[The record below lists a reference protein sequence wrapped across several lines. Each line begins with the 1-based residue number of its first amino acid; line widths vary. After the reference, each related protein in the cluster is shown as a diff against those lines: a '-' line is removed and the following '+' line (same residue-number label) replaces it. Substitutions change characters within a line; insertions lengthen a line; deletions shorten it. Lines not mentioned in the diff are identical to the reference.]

1 MQTVNYRKG
10 LGAMSVCFFIW
21 GFQPLY
27 WYMCTNV
34 CGEIDTFFIMACRII
49 WAAVA
54 CLCILKVQGKLPQ
67 LWAVFKDKQVLKR
80 EMPASVLLFGDW
92 LVYLWAVQNGRVL
105 ECSLGYYIQPLVVF
119 ALGAVIFREKMNW
132 RHFVII
138 AIVVVGI
145 VCSTSGFGGVP
156 YVTIALALM
165 FSIYAAIK
173 KSLTIDSIVSTTS
186 EILMMVPVAL
196 LFILFFRMGDNGMGS
211 MTVVK
216 QLLMIGGGV
225 ITGLP
230 MVFYSIGVKHL
241 PLMTTG
247 ICQYISPS
255 LSIIC
260 GAIMGE
266 ALTREK
272 LVSFLFIWTGV
283 IPEQVVLPREVYEER
298 KENYIERIEAMI
310 AYIENDETCRSRQ
323 LMAYFGEE
331 NKNDCHRCDVCADH
345 YGRVTKQQE
354 KTARELILQQLADG
368 EPHHITILRD
378 LQIPKKQFEQVLSEL
393 VSEEIILVNGCQI
406 CLNKD

>member
-1 MQTVNYRKG
+1 MQEINYKKG
-10 LGAMSVCFFIW
+10 LSALLLCFLIW

-27 WYMCTNV
+27 WYI
-34 CGEIDTFFIMACRII
+34 CGEWDTFFMLACRII
-49 WAAVA
+49 WAAVC
-54 CLCILKVQGKLPQ
+54 CLCILWAQGKLPQ
-67 LWAVFKDKQVLKR
+67 LWAVFRDRQALKR
-80 EMPASVLLFGDW
+80 EIPASLFLLADW
-92 LVYLWAVQNGRVL
+92 GVYLWAVQNGRVL
-105 ECSLGYYIQPLVVF
+105 ECSLGYYIQPIVVF
-119 ALGAVIFREKMNW
+119 IFGAVIFREKVSW
-132 RHFVII
+132 RHLVIL
-138 AIVVVGI
+138 AVVVVGI
-145 VCSTSGFGGVP
+145 VLSTGGFGGVP

-216 QLLMIGGGV
+216 QMLMIGGGV

-266 ALTREK
+266 ALTHEK

-283 IPEQVVLPREVYEER
+283 LLYVLNTVYEE
-298 KENYIERIEAMI
+298 
-310 AYIENDETCRSRQ
+310 
-323 LMAYFGEE
+323 
-331 NKNDCHRCDVCADH
+331 
-345 YGRVTKQQE
+345 KQ
-354 KTARELILQQLADG
+354 
-368 EPHHITILRD
+368 
-378 LQIPKKQFEQVLSEL
+378 KKKAAVQ
-393 VSEEIILVNGCQI
+393 
-406 CLNKD
+406 